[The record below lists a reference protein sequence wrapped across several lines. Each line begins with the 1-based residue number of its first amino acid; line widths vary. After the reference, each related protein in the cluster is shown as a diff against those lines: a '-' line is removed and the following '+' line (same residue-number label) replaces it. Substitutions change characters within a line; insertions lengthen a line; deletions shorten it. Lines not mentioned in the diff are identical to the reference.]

1 MEETLAV
8 GKAYG
13 APIIECT
20 LDRAINAMDS
30 FPAQGRASLAKD
42 FSEGRLV
49 ELEGITGTLVRLG
62 RETGTPTPVNDV
74 LYAILKLWA
83 LRIEARLSGTAN

>member
-1 MEETLAV
+1 
-8 GKAYG
+8 
-13 APIIECT
+13 
-20 LDRAINAMDS
+20 MDN

-62 RETGTPTPVNDV
+62 RETNTPTPVNNA
-74 LYAILKLWA
+74 LYAILKPWA
-83 LRIEARLSGTAN
+83 MRIEASI